1 MKKLFLPAIVM
12 VITVLSL
19 HSLQAQIRTPQPS
32 PAAEVKQTVGLT
44 EITINYS
51 RPSAKGRVVFGDLV
65 PLGQTWRT
73 GANAAT
79 KFTFSDNV
87 RLGGVDVK
95 KGSYAVLTV
104 PAADTWKVMLYPY
117 ESTSWGSYSDK
128 EPAAAFTVRAD
139 KTPEF
144 TETFTINLTDITS
157 SSANVELR
165 WEQTRVMIP
174 LMVDFDERVMADI
187 KRVMAGPSA
196 NDYYAAAT
204 YYHENKKDLDQ
215 ALEWAK
221 KGNAMSPQFWTLRR
235 EALIL
240 ADLGRYQEAIATA
253 ERSMAMAKEAG
264 NDEYVRMNKK
274 SIDQWVSVMKP
285 AQPVSPTVPNTPG
298 RATKPGKK
306 N

>member
-1 MKKLFLPAIVM
+1 MKKLFLPV
-12 VITVLSL
+12 VIMAMTVLGI
-19 HSLQAQIRTPQPS
+19 HTLQAQIRTPQPS
-32 PAAEVKQTVGLT
+32 PAAEIKQTVGLT
-44 EITINYS
+44 EITISYS

-87 RLGGVDVK
+87 KLGGVDVK
-95 KGSYAVLTV
+95 KGSYAVLSV
-104 PAADTWKVMLYPY
+104 PTADSWKIMLYPY
-117 ESTSWGSYSDK
+117 ESTNWGSYPDK
-128 EPAAAFTVRAD
+128 EPAAAFAVRAD

-144 TETFTINLTDITS
+144 TETFTINITDITS

-204 YYHENKKDLDQ
+204 YYHENKKDLNQ
-215 ALEWAK
+215 ALEWSQ

-240 ADLGRYQEAIATA
+240 ADLGRFEEAIKTA
-253 ERSMAMAKEAG
+253 ERSMAMSKEAG

-274 SIDQWVSVMKP
+274 SIDEWTNKVKP
-285 AQPVSPTVPNTPG
+285 AQPAVPATPG